1 MKAIL
6 QRARRTGAVLVLLL
20 AGCWGAKEERPPAYA
35 ANDKVLVNGRPAAGA
50 TVVLHARND
59 TKLAGLCPHALVE
72 PDGSFRLT
80 TYRSE
85 DGAPAGTYALTL
97 TWPLPARAGQEEGPD
112 RFKGRYADPRRP
124 VCQVEIKVG
133 TNDLEPVQL
142 K

>member
-6 QRARRTGAVLVLLL
+6 QRARFTGPVLVLLL
-20 AGCWGAKEERPPAYA
+20 AGCWGAKEERPPAFPVRG
-35 ANDKVLVNGRPAAGA
+35 KVLVNGRPAAGA
-50 TVVLHARND
+50 IVVLHAMSD

-97 TWPLPARAGQEEGPD
+97 TWALPPRPGLEEGPD
-112 RFKGRYADPRRP
+112 RFRGRYADPRRP
-124 VCQVEIKVG
+124 VCQVEITAG
-133 TNDLEPVQL
+133 PNDLDPVQL